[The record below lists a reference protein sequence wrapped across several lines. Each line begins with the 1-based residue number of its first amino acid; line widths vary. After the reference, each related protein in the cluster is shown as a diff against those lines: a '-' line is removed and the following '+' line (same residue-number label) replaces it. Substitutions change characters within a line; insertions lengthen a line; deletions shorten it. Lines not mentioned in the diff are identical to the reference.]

1 MDNAT
6 REAAEAEAAAMEAE
20 YDGGGAAVAVAP
32 AFFDITMDDL
42 TTMAPAMAVAPPF
55 FDRVLA
61 FTGIMERNIWLENPT
76 AFKVTIVYAP
86 RGMVTKVA
94 SVGMPGKLEIK
105 FTQVCIAAPVPRMP
119 REITTQASW
128 S

>member
-32 AFFDITMDDL
+32 ANTMDN
-42 TTMAPAMAVAPPF
+42 ARAMAVPSPF